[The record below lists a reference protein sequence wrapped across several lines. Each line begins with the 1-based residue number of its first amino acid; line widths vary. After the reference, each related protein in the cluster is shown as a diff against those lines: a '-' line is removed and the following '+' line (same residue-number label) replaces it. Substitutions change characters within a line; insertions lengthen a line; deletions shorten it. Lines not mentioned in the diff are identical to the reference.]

1 MEKDLDR
8 ADNTIHPIQSDKHF
22 EEDFRKEV
30 EDATALLDFV
40 VAQGFKDPDGRKL
53 DDKIIEEIKKGQDL
67 LDKPERIPATDR
79 AVFDKAYRDLALFVS
94 PVTIGTLR
102 ATSDEFGRFSRL
114 SPMRTKTAEAI
125 IWSRK
130 LTLWTVY
137 FVSIAVV
144 GDLLNEISGQ
154 FLPPLDEVRDVGVP
168 WRYYLQALMGI
179 LVPFTYGGIGSCA
192 YLLRSCHQYIY
203 TRQFDP
209 RRIPEYYNR
218 MLLGVVSGGAITL
231 FVSQIQ
237 DGKGATVRLSAAALG
252 FLAGY
257 NTDFLF
263 NTVERVTAAIL
274 PKVGVETVQT
284 AMARRSTALS
294 VSLEG
299 VSLKDLLDRH
309 SKTTTPEERKFI
321 EGLIEKVKERL

>member
-8 ADNTIHPIQSDKHF
+8 DDNTTKTTATERHF
-22 EEDFRKEV
+22 EEDFKREV
-30 EDATALLDFV
+30 EDATTLLDFV

-53 DDKIIEEIKKGQDL
+53 DDRIIEEIKKGQDL
-67 LDKPERIPATDR
+67 LDKTEKIPATDR
-79 AVFDKAYRDLALFVS
+79 AAFDKAYRDLALFVS

-102 ATSDEFGRFSRL
+102 ATSDKFGRYSRL

-137 FVSIAVV
+137 FVVIGVG

-154 FLPPLDEVRDVGVP
+154 FLPPLDEVRGGGVP
-168 WRYYLQALMGI
+168 VRYYLQALLGI

-231 FVSQIQ
+231 FISQIQ
-237 DGKGATVRLSAAALG
+237 DGKGATVRLGAASLG

-263 NTVERVTAAIL
+263 NTIERVTAAIL
-274 PKVGVETVQT
+274 PKVGVETIQT
-284 AMARRSTALS
+284 AAARRSTALS

-309 SKTTTPEERKFI
+309 SKTTTPEERKLI

>member
-8 ADNTIHPIQSDKHF
+8 DDNKIKTTANERHF
-22 EEDFRKEV
+22 EEDFKREV
-30 EDATALLDFV
+30 EDATTLLDFV

-67 LDKPERIPATDR
+67 LDKSEKIPATDR
-79 AVFDKAYRDLALFVS
+79 AAFDRAYRDLALFVS
-94 PVTIGTLR
+94 PVTIGTLK
-102 ATSDEFGRFSRL
+102 ATSDKFGRYSRL

-137 FVSIAVV
+137 FVVIAVG

-154 FLPPLDEVRDVGVP
+154 FLPPLDEARGGGIT
-168 WRYYLQALMGI
+168 WCYYLQSLLAI

-203 TRQFDP
+203 TRQFDT

-263 NTVERVTAAIL
+263 NTIERVTAAIL

-284 AMARRSTALS
+284 AAARKSTALAF
-294 VSLEG
+294 SLEG
-299 VSLKDLLDRH
+299 VSIKDLLDRH

>member
-1 MEKDLDR
+1 MEKGLDHDPN
-8 ADNTIHPIQSDKHF
+8 AIKTTANEKNV
-22 EEDFRKEV
+22 EDDFKKEV
-30 EDATALLDFV
+30 EDATDLLDFA

-53 DDKIIEEIKKGQDL
+53 DDKIIEQITQGQDL
-67 LDKPERIPATDR
+67 LDKSEKIPATDR
-79 AVFDKAYRDLALFVS
+79 ADFEKAYRDLALFVS
-94 PVTIGTLR
+94 PVTIGTLK
-102 ATSDEFGRFSRL
+102 ATSDKFGRYSRL
-114 SPMRTKTAEAI
+114 SPMRKKTAEAI

-130 LTLWTVY
+130 LTLWTIL
-137 FVSIAVV
+137 FVAIAVG
-144 GDLLNEISGQ
+144 GDLLNEVSGQ
-154 FLPPLDEVRDVGVP
+154 FLPALDEARGEGVP
-168 WRYYLQALMGI
+168 WCYYFQSLLAI

-192 YLLRSCHQYIY
+192 YLLRSCHKYIY
-203 TRQFDP
+203 TRQFDL

-263 NTVERVTAAIL
+263 NTIERVTAAIL
-274 PKVGVETVQT
+274 PKVSVESVQT
-284 AMARRSTALS
+284 AAARRSAAFS